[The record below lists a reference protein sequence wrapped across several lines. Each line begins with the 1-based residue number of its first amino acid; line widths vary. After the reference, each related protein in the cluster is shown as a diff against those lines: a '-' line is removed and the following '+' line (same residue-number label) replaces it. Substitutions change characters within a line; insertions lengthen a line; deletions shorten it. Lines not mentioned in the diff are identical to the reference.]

1 MIVLYFELKGSLLF
15 ILKDIDVRAEKVLL
29 PKHRRILNGLGE
41 NLRLAR
47 LRRRLSAA
55 KVAERAGISRNTL
68 HLLEKGGSNTSIAV
82 LFQVLLV
89 LGLES
94 DFSQLAADDEL
105 GRRLVD
111 AQLKQP
117 RSRVPKAKPSGQP
130 SPQQSKNK

>member
-1 MIVLYFELKGSLLF
+1 MRSE
-15 ILKDIDVRAEKVLL
+15 RVLL
-29 PKHRRILNGLGE
+29 PKHRRILLGLGE

-89 LGLES
+89 LGLEA
-94 DFSQLAADDEL
+94 DFSKLAADDEL

-117 RSRVPKAKPSGQP
+117 RSRAPKAKPSGQV
-130 SPQQSKNK
+130 SRQQSENE